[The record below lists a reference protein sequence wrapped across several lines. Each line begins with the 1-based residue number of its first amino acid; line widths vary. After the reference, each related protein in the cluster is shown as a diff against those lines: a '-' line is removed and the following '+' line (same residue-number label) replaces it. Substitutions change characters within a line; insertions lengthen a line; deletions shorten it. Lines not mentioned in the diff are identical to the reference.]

1 MAMAPRAFPAETE
14 VSTVRRS
21 FARRE
26 SRPVEVA
33 VRLFFAACAVIVVVA
48 TALMIAFLARAG
60 ITGIGEVGLGSLL
73 TGRIWKP
80 EADVFGGLP
89 LIVGTV
95 VSALG
100 ALVAGAAPAVL
111 SAVWVHE
118 LSHKKSRRVYRRI
131 MELAAAVPSV
141 VYGWLA
147 LTYLVPYVHSF
158 AQLIYGED
166 AHVGGEGLASAA
178 MLLGVMIAPTVHL
191 LSLDAL
197 SKIPDDLRLAS
208 AALGASPLQT
218 SFRVAVPSAWRGI
231 IVAVFFGFARA
242 AGETMAVQMVIGG
255 ARKLPEN
262 LFQPTT
268 TISAQ
273 VVMDMQNAR
282 PGTTSSNV
290 LFSMSLVLLLVSV
303 GVVLVTRFMTRTGSG
318 VKRKR
323 TA

>member
-1 MAMAPRAFPAETE
+1 M
-14 VSTVRRS
+14 
-21 FARRE
+21 
-26 SRPVEVA
+26 
-33 VRLFFAACAVIVVVA
+33 
-48 TALMIAFLARAG
+48 
-60 ITGIGEVGLGSLL
+60 
-73 TGRIWKP
+73 
-80 EADVFGGLP
+80 
-89 LIVGTV
+89 
-95 VSALG
+95 
-100 ALVAGAAPAVL
+100 
-111 SAVWVHE
+111 
-118 LSHKKSRRVYRRI
+118 
-131 MELAAAVPSV
+131 
-141 VYGWLA
+141 
-147 LTYLVPYVHSF
+147 PYAHSF
-158 AQLIYGED
+158 AQLIYGEE

-197 SKIPDDLRLAS
+197 KIPDDLRLAS

-303 GVVLVTRFMTRTGSG
+303 GVVLVTRFMTRTSTGS
-318 VKRKR
+318 KRRR